1 MQILVGEDEPISRA
15 LLESL
20 LGSWGHT
27 ILCARDGASAWET
40 FCGTP
45 GIRVA
50 ILDWMMPGL
59 DGVEVCRRIRA
70 MGGDYVYIILL
81 TAKDQSQDVVTAFEA
96 GVDDY
101 ITKPFE
107 ATELQARLRSGLRI
121 VDLLSHVRRLQGLIP
136 LCMYCHKVRTDQQ
149 TWQRIDAYLTEH
161 ADALI
166 THSICQDC
174 VEAQFP
180 AE

>member
-27 ILCARDGASAWET
+27 VRCARDGASAWET